1 MAKRK
6 SAYRDYPP
14 PYPGSPKPPYGYNPY
29 TTEAWKAYASP
40 MMNYTILALDES
52 TNQYRHIT
60 NYAQGEGRQDAV
72 ERYYRNSSSNSV
84 PTQLI
89 VFPSESGRKMKQPA
103 PKPQWEEV
111 HLA

>member
-14 PYPGSPKPPYGYNPY
+14 SYPGSPKPPYGYNPY

-52 TNQYRHIT
+52 TNQWRHIT
-60 NYAQGEGRQDAV
+60 NYAQGKNRQDAV
-72 ERYYRNSSSNSV
+72 ERYYRNTSIV
-84 PTQLI
+84 PTQLM
-89 VFPSESGRKMKQPA
+89 VFPSESGRRMKQPA